1 LLREAVEKPSC
12 SGLSEASF
20 VAGLSK
26 IRRVMS
32 LPKIPFV
39 VSLSN
44 IPFVVSLSNHALGTE
59 AKSPGSRL
67 RRDDDIGELVES
79 RL

>member
-1 LLREAVEKPSC
+1 VKKPFR
-12 SGLSEASF
+12 SGLSGNRF
-20 VAGLSK
+20 V
-26 IRRVMS
+26 VS

-44 IPFVVSLSNHALGTE
+44 HALGAE
-59 AKSPGSRL
+59 AKSPESRL
-67 RRDDDIGELVES
+67 HRDDDINELVEP

>member
-1 LLREAVEKPSC
+1 MKKPFR
-12 SGLSEASF
+12 SGLSGNRF
-20 VAGLSK
+20 V
-26 IRRVMS
+26 VS

-44 IPFVVSLSNHALGTE
+44 HALGAE
-59 AKSPGSRL
+59 AKSPESRL
-67 RRDDDIGELVES
+67 HRDDDINELVEP